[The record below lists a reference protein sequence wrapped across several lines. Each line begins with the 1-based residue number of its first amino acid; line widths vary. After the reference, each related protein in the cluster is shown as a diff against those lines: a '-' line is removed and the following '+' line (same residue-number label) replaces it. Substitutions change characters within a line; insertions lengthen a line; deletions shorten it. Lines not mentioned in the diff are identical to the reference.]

1 LLGSVADQLALVT
14 GAVGCEVRAD
24 PAELLTIRS
33 GLGGLTRQGQVS
45 IGRLARLVR
54 AADGWC
60 AVTLSRGSDL
70 ASVPAILGV
79 LGADVAAF
87 ADLAGEIPDID
98 AGWAAIEAVA
108 RVTPASELA
117 GAAQLLGVAAAALA
131 RRPTPEAAPWPPWRT
146 RRIAEAFTAVPSP
159 AGLPPTGLPPTAS
172 LADSSRADSLP
183 FDLPTAVSPA
193 SSPAAAP
200 PTGSPSGRL
209 AGAVVADLST
219 MWAGPLCARLL
230 GLAGARVI
238 KVEAPDRLDGVRD
251 GVPGFY
257 DWLHA
262 GHESLVIDF
271 RSPAGRSALAAL
283 LDVADVVIEASRP
296 RALETLGL
304 APEMIPHQ
312 PGQVWL
318 SITGHGRDRPGLVA
332 FGHDAAAAGGLV
344 GWIGAPGAPGAP
356 HSPGPMDT
364 PGRMAT
370 PGTRG
375 DAEALPVFCA
385 DAVADPLTGI
395 VGALAVAR
403 SIEAGGGELIDLPM
417 SGVAACFA
425 AGEIPDHGGHE
436 VRSDGTVFCQA
447 LGISHPILPPRV
459 PEVTWGRAAEPG
471 ADNESVL
478 SWLSPVNHACH

>member
-1 LLGSVADQLALVT
+1 MALTGLPGGATSVAPAGAFALLGLVADQLAEAT
-14 GAVGCEVRAD
+14 RGVGREVRAD
-24 PAELLTIRS
+24 PAEVLTIRA

-45 IGRLARLVR
+45 IGGLARLVR

-60 AVTLSRGSDL
+60 AVTLSRNSDL

-79 LGADVAAF
+79 LGANAAGF
-87 ADLAGEIPDID
+87 TEAAGEVPDVD

-108 RVTPASELA
+108 RVTPAASLA
-117 GAAQLLGVAAAALA
+117 SAAQLLGVAAAALA
-131 RRPTPEAAPWPPWRT
+131 ERPAAGPAPWPPWRT
-146 RRIAEAFTAVPSP
+146 SRIAEAVPADAYP
-159 AGLPPTGLPPTAS
+159 AG
-172 LADSSRADSLP
+172 
-183 FDLPTAVSPA
+183 
-193 SSPAAAP
+193 
-200 PTGSPSGRL
+200 RL
-209 AGAVVADLST
+209 DGAVVADLST

-283 LDVADVVIEASRP
+283 LDAADVVIEASRP
-296 RALETLGL
+296 RALESLGL
-304 APEMIPHQ
+304 APEMTGHR

-318 SITGHGRDRPGLVA
+318 SITGHGRDRPELVA

-344 GWIGAPGAPGAP
+344 GWVDAAGAPDAAGGARAGAA
-356 HSPGPMDT
+356 S
-364 PGRMAT
+364 
-370 PGTRG
+370 
-375 DAEALPVFCA
+375 LPVFCA

-395 VGALAVAR
+395 AGALAVAQ
-403 SIEAGGGELIDLPM
+403 SVAAGGGELIDLPM
-417 SGVAACFA
+417 SAVAACFA
-425 AGEIPDHGGHE
+425 TAAVPEHGSHA
-436 VRSDGTVFCQA
+436 VHDGTVCCELLSRSQ
-447 LGISHPILPPRV
+447 PILPPRA
-459 PEVTWGRAAEPG
+459 PERTWGRAADPG

-478 SWLSPVNHACH
+478 SWLSPANHAGW